1 MPWKLSKTSRER
13 LKYIRLE
20 NLTVYF
26 QQRKF
31 NLKIQKPNQK
41 FS

>member
-1 MPWKLSKTSRER
+1 MPWKLSKTSWGR

-26 QQRKF
+26 QQIKA
-31 NLKIQKPNQK
+31 LLAKKI
-41 FS
+41 